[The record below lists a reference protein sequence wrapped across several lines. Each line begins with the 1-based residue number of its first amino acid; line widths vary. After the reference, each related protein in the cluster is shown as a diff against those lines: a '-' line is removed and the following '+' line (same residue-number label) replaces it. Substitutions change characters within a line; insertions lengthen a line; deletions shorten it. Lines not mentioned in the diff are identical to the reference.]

1 MNPLAK
7 KLFKYCAY
15 KSASPW
21 LHSSFCVNDV
31 LTAEQ
36 TLYLF
41 EFFDQLGSFNTTLHI
56 KADVHFDFCEGVS
69 QFDDGNLG
77 TWDKY
82 KCKYS
87 VQLANNSTSF
97 RDSHCNYQ
105 STIITTISYV

>member
-1 MNPLAK
+1 MNPLAI
-7 KLFKYCAY
+7 KLFKYFAY

-21 LHSSFCVNDV
+21 LHCSVCVNDV
-31 LTAEQ
+31 LTEEQ

-69 QFDDGNLG
+69 QLDDGNLG
-77 TWDKY
+77 TGDKY
-82 KCKYS
+82 KCKSS
-87 VQLANNSTSF
+87 VRLVNNSTSF

>member
-1 MNPLAK
+1 MCWQK
-7 KLFKYCAY
+7 KR
-15 KSASPW
+15 
-21 LHSSFCVNDV
+21 
-31 LTAEQ
+31 TEQ

-77 TWDKY
+77 TRDEY
-82 KCKYS
+82 KRKYS
-87 VQLANNSTSF
+87 VQLTNKSTSF
-97 RDSHCNYQ
+97 RDSQCKNQ

>member
-1 MNPLAK
+1 MCWQQKRN
-7 KLFKYCAY
+7 
-15 KSASPW
+15 
-21 LHSSFCVNDV
+21 
-31 LTAEQ
+31 EQ
-36 TLYLF
+36 PLYLF

-77 TWDKY
+77 PRDKY

-87 VQLANNSTSF
+87 VQLANNSTSS

-105 STIITTISYV
+105 STIITTISFV

>member
-1 MNPLAK
+1 MCWQQK
-7 KLFKYCAY
+7 R
-15 KSASPW
+15 
-21 LHSSFCVNDV
+21 
-31 LTAEQ
+31 TEQ

-77 TWDKY
+77 TRDKY

-87 VQLANNSTSF
+87 VQLTNNSTSF
-97 RDSHCNYQ
+97 KDSHCNYQ